1 MTHQDMLK
9 VKLEQARADA
19 TQPPRITVTEYAL
32 MMLREAFVAAQ
43 ASSSFL
49 VLELKSSIHAPVPS
63 SSRLPVFR
71 IDDDSPDTTLAC
83 CLCRSRFAICH
94 QALPR
99 REPPSAADAE
109 RVEWDAVLKSLARDS
124 VRGYMKLTEPWDMYA
139 LISTVIVLVL
149 IRRAAA
155 QVSTPCSPTSTTSC
169 CLACG

>member
-43 ASSSFL
+43 ASSSLL
-49 VLELKSSIHAPVPS
+49 VLELKSSIHAPAPS

-83 CLCRSRFAICH
+83 SLCRSRLALCH

-99 REPPSAADAE
+99 GASFR
-109 RVEWDAVLKSLARDS
+109 
-124 VRGYMKLTEPWDMYA
+124 
-139 LISTVIVLVL
+139 
-149 IRRAAA
+149 
-155 QVSTPCSPTSTTSC
+155 C
-169 CLACG
+169 